1 MNKVLITAD
10 RVIAGPS
17 DQVTLEGAVLI
28 ESGKVT
34 VVGATA
40 DLDASVDA
48 SVPRLRCPG
57 ATLMPGMIDCH
68 VHLAF
73 DAGPDPIGAVVGA
86 DPGEL
91 STAMADRAAQMLAAG
106 VTAVRD
112 LGDRDALTVALR
124 ASIDSGAKVG
134 PRIVAATA
142 PLTSRGGHCG
152 FLDGEVSTDDD
163 IRAQIA
169 RNAAAGAD
177 LIKVMASGGA
187 LTPSGPRM
195 WEAQFTPGQLRLIV
209 EEAERHGLGV
219 AAHAHGSETIAH
231 CVAAGVR
238 TIEHCSWRTAE
249 GIVHD
254 PAVIRRMVEDDV
266 AVCRCVSGDWRLFL
280 DQMGPERAKAM
291 VEVILEMREA
301 GVRFIAGTDAGVP
314 GAHFGDYVGML
325 EFFASLGFAH
335 PEILDMAT
343 VNAAHALGLPDTGV
357 LAPGKRADLIVV
369 DGNPLTELGALRRI
383 QHVFTAG
390 RPVARPGVPGH
401 PRPGVGTAELG

>member
-1 MNKVLITAD
+1 MSKVLIIAD
-10 RVIAGPS
+10 RVIAGPA
-17 DQVTLEGAVLI
+17 DRVIVDGAVLV
-28 ESGKVT
+28 ESGVIGA
-34 VVGATA
+34 VGGAA
-40 DLDASVDA
+40 ELDAGVDA
-48 SVPRLRCPG
+48 QVPRLRCPG
-57 ATLMPGMIDCH
+57 ATVMPGMTDCH

-73 DAGPDPIGAVVGA
+73 DAGPDPIGAVADA

-91 STAMADRAAQMLAAG
+91 SAAIADRAEQMLSAG
-106 VTAVRD
+106 VTTVRD

-124 ASIDSGAKVG
+124 TSIASGAAVG

-152 FLDGEVSTDDD
+152 FLGGEVSTDDD

-195 WEAQFTPGQLRLIV
+195 WEAQFTPRQLRLIV

-219 AAHAHGSETIAH
+219 AAHAHGSDTIAH

-238 TIEHCSWRTAE
+238 TIEHCSWRTPQ

-266 AVCRCVSGDWRLFL
+266 AVCRCVSGDWQLFL

-291 VEVILEMREA
+291 VEVILDMREA

-314 GAHFGDYVGML
+314 GARFGDYVGML
-325 EFFASLGFAH
+325 EFFASVGFTPA
-335 PEILDMAT
+335 EILDMAT
-343 VNAAHALGLPDTGV
+343 VNAAHALGLSDTGA
-357 LAPGKRADLIVV
+357 LSPGMRADLIVV
-369 DGNPLTELGALRRI
+369 DGNPLTDLGALRRI
-383 QHVFTAG
+383 HHVFTAG
-390 RPVARPGVPGH
+390 RRV
-401 PRPGVGTAELG
+401 TE

>member
-10 RVIAGPS
+10 RVIVGPS
-17 DQVTLEGAVLI
+17 DQVTVDGAVLV
-28 ESGKVT
+28 ESGKVA
-34 VVGATA
+34 VVGAA
-40 DLDASVDA
+40 SDLEAAVEA
-48 SVPRLRCPG
+48 GVPRLRYPG
-57 ATLMPGMIDCH
+57 ATVMPGMTDCH

-73 DAGPDPIGAVVGA
+73 DAGRDPIGAVAKA
-86 DPGEL
+86 DPAEL

-106 VTAVRD
+106 VTTVRD

-134 PRIVAATA
+134 PRIIAATA
-142 PLTSRGGHCG
+142 PLTSPGGHCG
-152 FLDGEVSTDDD
+152 FLGGEVSTDDD

-169 RNAAAGAD
+169 RNVAAGAD

-187 LTPSGPRM
+187 LTPGGPRM

-209 EEAERHGLGV
+209 QEAERHGLEV
-219 AAHAHGSETIAH
+219 AAHAHGSQTIAH

-238 TIEHCSWRTAE
+238 TIEHCSWRTAM

-254 PAVIRRMVEDDV
+254 PTVVRHMVENDV
-266 AVCRCVSGDWRLFL
+266 SVCRCVSGDWRQFL
-280 DQMGPERAKAM
+280 DQMGPERAKEM
-291 VEVILEMREA
+291 VAVILEMREA

-325 EFFASLGFAH
+325 EFFASLGFTH

-343 VNAAHALGLPDTGV
+343 VNAAHALRLADTGA
-357 LAPGKRADLIVV
+357 LAPGRRADLIIV
-369 DGNPLTELGALRRI
+369 DGDPLTDLDALRRI
-383 QHVFTAG
+383 RHVFTAG
-390 RPVARPGVPGH
+390 RPVSGSRETLADSRE
-401 PRPGVGTAELG
+401 RD

>member
-10 RVIAGPS
+10 RVIAGPA
-17 DQVTLEGAVLI
+17 DQVTVDGAVFV
-28 ESGKVT
+28 ESGMVT
-34 VVGATA
+34 AVGAAA
-40 DLDASVDA
+40 DLDAAVDTQ
-48 SVPRLRCPG
+48 VPRLRCPG
-57 ATLMPGMIDCH
+57 ATVMPGMIDCH

-73 DAGPDPIGAVVGA
+73 DAGPDPISAVAQA

-91 STAMADRAAQMLAAG
+91 SASIADHAEQMLAAG
-106 VTAVRD
+106 VTTVRD

-124 ASIDSGAKVG
+124 ASIDSGDTVG
-134 PRIVAATA
+134 PRIIAATA

-152 FLDGEVSTDDD
+152 FLGGEVSTDDD

-231 CVAAGVR
+231 CVTAGVR
-238 TIEHCSWRTAE
+238 TLEHCSWRTAE

-254 PAVIRRMVEDDV
+254 PAVVRRMVENDV

-291 VEVILEMREA
+291 IEVILAMREA

-314 GAHFGDYVGML
+314 GARFGDYVGML
-325 EFFASLGFAH
+325 EFFDSLGFTHA
-335 PEILDMAT
+335 EILDMAT
-343 VNAAHALGLPDTGV
+343 VNAAHALGLSDTGA
-357 LAPGKRADLIVV
+357 LAPGMRADLIVV
-369 DGNPLTELGALRRI
+369 DGNPLTELGALREIRHI
-383 QHVFTAG
+383 FTAG
-390 RPVARPGVPGH
+390 RPVTR
-401 PRPGVGTAELG
+401 

>member
-1 MNKVLITAD
+1 MNKVLIIAD
-10 RVIAGPS
+10 RVIAGPA
-17 DQVTLEGAVLI
+17 DQVTVDGAVFV
-28 ESGKVT
+28 ESGMVAA
-34 VVGATA
+34 VGAAA
-40 DLDASVDA
+40 DLDAVVDA
-48 SVPRLRCPG
+48 QVPRLRCPG
-57 ATLMPGMIDCH
+57 ATVMPGMTDCH

-73 DAGPDPIGAVVGA
+73 DAGPDPINAVAEA

-91 STAMADRAAQMLAAG
+91 STSIAERAEQMLAAG
-106 VTAVRD
+106 VTTVRD

-124 ASIDSGAKVG
+124 TSIDSGARVG

-152 FLDGEVSTDDD
+152 FLGGEVSTDDD

-209 EEAERHGLGV
+209 EEADRHGLGV
-219 AAHAHGSETIAH
+219 AAHAHGSETITH
-231 CVAAGVR
+231 CVDAGVR
-238 TIEHCSWRTAE
+238 TLEHCSWRTAE

-254 PAVIRRMVEDDV
+254 PAVIRRMVENDV

-291 VEVILEMREA
+291 AEVILEMREA

-314 GAHFGDYVGML
+314 GARFGDYVGML
-325 EFFASLGFAH
+325 EFFASLGFTHA
-335 PEILDMAT
+335 EILDMAT
-343 VNAAHALGLPDTGV
+343 VNAAHALGLSDTGT
-357 LAPGKRADLIVV
+357 LAPGMRADLIVV
-369 DGNPLTELGALRRI
+369 DGNPLTELGALREIRQI
-383 QHVFTAG
+383 FTAG
-390 RPVARPGVPGH
+390 RPVTR
-401 PRPGVGTAELG
+401 

>member
-1 MNKVLITAD
+1 
-10 RVIAGPS
+10 
-17 DQVTLEGAVLI
+17 
-28 ESGKVT
+28 
-34 VVGATA
+34 
-40 DLDASVDA
+40 
-48 SVPRLRCPG
+48 
-57 ATLMPGMIDCH
+57 MIDCH

-73 DAGPDPIGAVVGA
+73 DTGPDPITAVAEA
-86 DPGEL
+86 DPVDL
-91 STAMADRAAQMLAAG
+91 SASIADRAEQMLAAG
-106 VTAVRD
+106 VTTVRD
-112 LGDRDALTVALR
+112 LGDRAALTVALR
-124 ASIDSGAKVG
+124 TSIDSGARVG

-142 PLTSRGGHCG
+142 PLTSQGGHCA
-152 FLDGEVSTDDD
+152 FLGGEVSTDDD

-195 WEAQFTPGQLRLIV
+195 WEPQFTPDQLHLIV

-254 PAVIRRMVEDDV
+254 PAVIRSMVENDV

-291 VEVILEMREA
+291 IEVILEMREA

-314 GAHFGDYVGML
+314 GARFDDYVGML
-325 EFFASLGFAH
+325 EFFASLGFTHA
-335 PEILDMAT
+335 EILDMAT
-343 VNAAHALGLPDTGV
+343 VNAAHALGLSDTGT
-357 LAPGKRADLIVV
+357 LAPGMRADLIVV
-369 DGNPLTELGALRRI
+369 DGNPLTELGTLREI
-383 QHVFTAG
+383 QHIFTAG
-390 RPVARPGVPGH
+390 RPVAG
-401 PRPGVGTAELG
+401 

>member
-1 MNKVLITAD
+1 MNEVLITAD
-10 RVIAGPS
+10 RVIVGPA
-17 DQVTLEGAVLI
+17 DEVTADGAVFI
-28 ESGKVT
+28 ESGKIAA
-34 VVGATA
+34 VGAA
-40 DLDASVDA
+40 AALDEAVDA
-48 SVPRLRCPG
+48 RVPRLRCPG
-57 ATLMPGMIDCH
+57 ATVLPGMIDCH

-73 DAGPDPIGAVVGA
+73 DAGPDPITAVAEA
-86 DPGEL
+86 DPGKL
-91 STAMADRAAQMLAAG
+91 SASIADRAEQMLAAG
-106 VTAVRD
+106 VTTVRD

-124 ASIDSGAKVG
+124 ASIDSGARVG

-142 PLTSRGGHCG
+142 PLTSLGGHCG
-152 FLDGEVSTDDD
+152 FLGGEVSTDDD

-254 PAVIRRMVEDDV
+254 PAVIRRMVENDV

-314 GAHFGDYVGML
+314 GARFDDYVGML

-335 PEILDMAT
+335 TEILDMAT
-343 VNAAHALGLPDTGV
+343 VNAAHALGLSDTGA
-357 LAPGKRADLIVV
+357 LTPGMRADLIVV
-369 DGNPLTELGALRRI
+369 DGNPLTELGTLREIRHI
-383 QHVFTAG
+383 FTAG
-390 RPVARPGVPGH
+390 RSVTG
-401 PRPGVGTAELG
+401 

>member
-10 RVIAGPS
+10 RIIAGPA
-17 DQVTLEGAVLI
+17 DRTALDGAVLI
-28 ESGKVT
+28 ESGT
-34 VVGATA
+34 VAAVGTA
-40 DLDASVDA
+40 AELDAALDPQ
-48 SVPRLRCPG
+48 VPRLRCPG
-57 ATLMPGMIDCH
+57 ATVMPGMIDCH

-73 DAGPDPIGAVVGA
+73 DAGADPVGSVVRA

-91 STAMADRAAQMLAAG
+91 STAMAERAGQMLAAG

-124 ASIDSGAKVG
+124 ASIDSGARTG
-134 PRIVAATA
+134 PRIVAATV
-142 PLTSRGGHCG
+142 PLTSPGGHCG
-152 FLDGEVSTDDD
+152 FLGGEVSTDDD

-187 LTPSGPRM
+187 LTPGGPRM

-209 EEAERHGLGV
+209 EEAERHGLQV
-219 AAHAHGSETIAH
+219 AAHAHGTQTIAH

-238 TIEHCSWRTAE
+238 TLEHCSWRTAE

-254 PAVIRRMVEDDV
+254 PAVIRRMAENDV
-266 AVCRCVSGDWRLFL
+266 AVCRCVSGNWQLFL

-291 VEVILEMREA
+291 TESILVMRDA

-314 GAHFGDYVGML
+314 GAQFGDYAGML
-325 EFFASLGFAH
+325 EFFASIGFTHA
-335 PEILDMAT
+335 EILDMAT
-343 VNAAHALGLPDTGV
+343 VHAAHALGLSDTGV
-357 LAPGKRADLIVV
+357 LAPGMRADLVVV

-383 QHVFTAG
+383 RHVFAAG
-390 RPVARPGVPGH
+390 RPVTGMA
-401 PRPGVGTAELG
+401 PRP